1 MKLKQR
7 TKRDLIRRTE
17 GVISL
22 LLVLLL
28 VPFYSVAA
36 ILMEVGRFQNAYRGL
51 DDAIGSSEVSV
62 LAQYDKYIKE
72 RFGLLAVSQDIDID
86 TQFNSYL
93 QKQDTQD
100 TRPGKTVCGHW

>member
-36 ILMEVGRFQNAYRGL
+36 ILMEVGRFQNSYRRM
-51 DDAIGSSEVSV
+51 DDASG
-62 LAQYDKYIKE
+62 
-72 RFGLLAVSQDIDID
+72 
-86 TQFNSYL
+86 
-93 QKQDTQD
+93 
-100 TRPGKTVCGHW
+100 

>member
-7 TKRDLIRRTE
+7 TKRELIRRTE

-72 RFGLLAVSQDIDID
+72 RFGLLAATARAVNASSFTPSACSMSDL
-86 TQFNSYL
+86 TLVMSPP
-93 QKQDTQD
+93 T
-100 TRPGKTVCGHW
+100 